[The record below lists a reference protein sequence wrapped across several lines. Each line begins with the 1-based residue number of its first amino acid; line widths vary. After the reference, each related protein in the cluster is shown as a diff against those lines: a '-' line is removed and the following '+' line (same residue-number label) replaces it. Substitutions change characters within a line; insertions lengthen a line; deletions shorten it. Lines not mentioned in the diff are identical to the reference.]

1 MMEANYRLYW
11 LFSPFV
17 TPSSYKAVPGKERL
31 LGDVSYL
38 ALPEGMEPLWPMRR
52 IADVNESKPAEM
64 SDFPYLR
71 RFGYVFQG

>member
-1 MMEANYRLYW
+1 
-11 LFSPFV
+11 
-17 TPSSYKAVPGKERL
+17 